1 MRRPCGETSY
11 PRHAAIAIA
20 IALLAAALG
29 PGYAVAVGE
38 RPTRADLVAC
48 GEFARGQV
56 GVPAYIETAPLSPFP
71 SRVSGVSPWT
81 GPITGTRPPNPARR
95 SLGPVPVDSP
105 EISGRFGAGGGS
117 QEAMSEPE
125 HVDPRFKEAFEACM
139 HSRGF

>member
-11 PRHAAIAIA
+11 PRHAAIA

-81 GPITGTRPPNPARR
+81 GPITGTRSPNPARQ
-95 SLGPVPVDSP
+95 SLGPGPVDSP

-117 QEAMSEPE
+117 QEAMSEPG

-139 HSRGF
+139 RSRGF